1 MYTPPAFREDDLARL
16 HELIRSNNFAILVTH
31 EDGAPLATHLPFLLE
46 SERGPYGTLLAHMSR
61 ANSQWHAFLSGQ
73 QALAIFQGPHAY
85 ISPSWYKPEAGN
97 VPTWNYAAAHAY
109 GVPKIIE
116 DEMRLAALLHG
127 SVDTFEAGFEHP
139 WSLDMPSDLLHSK
152 IKGIVAFEMEIT
164 RLEGKLK
171 MSQNRPE
178 SDQENVA
185 RILSQSE
192 DATTA
197 SVGTLMQQL
206 QQVRKA

>member
-1 MYTPPAFREDDLARL
+1 MYTPPAFREDDLAKL
-16 HELIRSNNFAILVTH
+16 HELMRSNSFAILVTH
-31 EDGAPLATHLPFLLE
+31 EDGAPLATHLPFLLDA
-46 SERGPYGTLLAHMSR
+46 ERGPYGTLLGHMSR

-97 VPTWNYAAAHAY
+97 VPTWNYAAVHAY

-116 DEMRLAALLHG
+116 DETRLAALLHA
-127 SVDTFEAGFEHP
+127 SVGTFEAGFEHP
-139 WSLDMPSDLLHSK
+139 WTLDMPNDLFHSK
-152 IKGIVAFEMEIT
+152 VKGIVAFEMEIT

-178 SDQENVA
+178 ADQENVA

-197 SVGTLMQQL
+197 SVGALMQQV
-206 QQVRKA
+206 QQTSKA